1 MKQRT
6 MCYDF
11 FILICS
17 MTYSTLLFY
26 DVLLAIFLDV
36 FFWKIK
42 TKREIIYKDIVIVFI
57 FSLSFFFLNRSQKI
71 TNKTSLNIH
80 DIIEFF
86 CESTNVHVY
95 FFLNYIL
102 ILISFI
108 VTKRNYSR
116 LFKWSNCLSFSK
128 LDR

>member
-1 MKQRT
+1 

-26 DVLLAIFLDV
+26 DVLLAIFLDE

-42 TKREIIYKDIVIVFI
+42 TKIEIIYKDIVIVFI